1 MVHKLTKYL
10 AKHFI
15 QKTKHFM
22 DEVLPEEVIEL
33 EYSIQEKKKNSSIVN
48 LSNTDTDYLEDFF
61 IKNDKLSSISKPFYK
76 W

>member
-1 MVHKLTKYL
+1 MVHKLTKFL

-15 QKTKHFM
+15 QKKKHFM

-61 IKNDKLSSISKPFYK
+61 IKNDNLFSISKPFYK

>member
-1 MVHKLTKYL
+1 MVYKLTRYL

-61 IKNDKLSSISKPFYK
+61 IKNDNLSSISKPFYK

>member
-1 MVHKLTKYL
+1 
-10 AKHFI
+10 
-15 QKTKHFM
+15 M

-61 IKNDKLSSISKPFYK
+61 IKNDNLSSISKPFYK